1 MKVLSVVYWSMAS
14 PWTGYSK
21 RARCAWTWR
30 GGPSRA
36 GISTSCYRQLSFHAS
51 YPGPA
56 QSPHAQWLPSKSMR
70 SVRALGAPV
79 RGEATDQLTTE
90 RAFIRNHSVSGGLRR
105 RGQTHRSAPTSRPR
119 PVMGHCVRRA
129 PVCAP
134 SYHLLD
140 STKWS
145 LPSPP
150 ESLNGYFHTSLC
162 LCF

>member
-56 QSPHAQWLPSKSMR
+56 QSPHAQWLPSKPPHTLTRTGVVFPRDFCMKMDPATMAQSP
-70 SVRALGAPV
+70 AAIGA
-79 RGEATDQLTTE
+79 Q
-90 RAFIRNHSVSGGLRR
+90 RR
-105 RGQTHRSAPTSRPR
+105 VRSAELFCDDRLVEESPNPAFSKGER
-119 PVMGHCVRRA
+119 G
-129 PVCAP
+129 
-134 SYHLLD
+134 D
-140 STKWS
+140 SLRS
-145 LPSPP
+145 HFGPQVLV
-150 ESLNGYFHTSLC
+150 
-162 LCF
+162 